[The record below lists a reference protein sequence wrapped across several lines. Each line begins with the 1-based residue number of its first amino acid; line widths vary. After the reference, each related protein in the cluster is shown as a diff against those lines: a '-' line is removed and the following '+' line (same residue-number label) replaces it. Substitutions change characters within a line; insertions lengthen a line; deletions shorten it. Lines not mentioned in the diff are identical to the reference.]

1 MKKILLALLGAG
13 LFATAVFADNDDVPV
28 QKHELPEA
36 ARTLVDKYFHQIE
49 ALSVT
54 RENGIAP
61 SYEVRLADG
70 TKIDFDAR
78 GAWTDIERPNGVIPD
93 ELVPHQILKF
103 VAANYPGRQI
113 RGIERDGRNHEVALS
128 NGLELKFN
136 RRFRLVETDD

>member
-13 LFATAVFADNDDVPV
+13 LFATAAFADNDVPI
-28 QKHELPEA
+28 QMHELPEA
-36 ARTLVDKYFHQIE
+36 ARTLVNKYFHE
-49 ALSVT
+49 VEVSYAT
-54 RENGIAP
+54 KENGIVP

-70 TKIDFDAR
+70 TKLDFDAR
-78 GAWTDIERPNGVIPD
+78 GAWTDIERLNGVIPD
-93 ELVPHQILKF
+93 ELVPHQIRKF

-113 RGIERDGRNHEVALS
+113 RAIERDGRSHEIALS